1 MAYKYV
7 IIKIY
12 EIKYINKTETK
23 QIPIYTICLNDCC
36 IDLPPGPRTVAVAGR
51 RSLVEAFLYVYVMP

>member
-7 IIKIY
+7 KIKRY

-23 QIPIYTICLNDCC
+23 QIPIYTIYTICLNDCC
-36 IDLPPGPRTVAVAGR
+36 REVNIRMNV
-51 RSLVEAFLYVYVMP
+51 